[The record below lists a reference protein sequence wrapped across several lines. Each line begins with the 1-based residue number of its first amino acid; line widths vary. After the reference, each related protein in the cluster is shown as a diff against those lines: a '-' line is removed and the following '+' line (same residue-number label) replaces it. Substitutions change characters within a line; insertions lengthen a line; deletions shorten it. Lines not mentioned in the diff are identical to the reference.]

1 MKKTYSLYL
10 GMWIFCILYAP
21 TLFAQNTYIRGTITD
36 DKTNQPIAQVQVSI
50 KTWPSISTISNAKGE
65 YKIALP
71 PEHRTLTFQR
81 DGYQN
86 QDITIGVF
94 GEIDVQMVSTEN
106 PMDLLSITSG
116 RSLQRT
122 LDVPADISVIKANQ
136 LQDVIATS
144 PTDYLTGI
152 SGVDI
157 MRTNLTSSN
166 VVVRGFNNVF
176 SGTTLTMVDGR
187 IARIPSLYLNA
198 NQLLPFNIFDLD
210 HIEVLKGPASAL
222 YGPNSSNGVIHYIT
236 SSPLD
241 NTSKSTTTVSMGL
254 GTRAETSSPIPE
266 VSPNNQLEDNENR
279 LISVAAFRHS
289 GRIQTSPAK
298 SLEIGYKI
306 SGKYFGGN
314 GWLYYDPSE
323 PTTVTKNRY
332 TLNGKEIEGEAI
344 DNTRNTSE
352 ENMFLDGRMDF
363 RFNRDLQ
370 LTLAGGLSRFSG
382 IEMASVGAMQAE
394 DWSYGYAQAKLTWK
408 DLFAQIYVN
417 TSNEG
422 DTYLLRN
429 GSIISSNSAQYA
441 LQVQHSSTLSQKIQ
455 LLYGMDAL
463 LTRSKTEYTLHG
475 QNEDSDAINELGS
488 FLQAEYLF
496 NNQLK
501 FIGTLRA
508 DKHNFID
515 NWFLSPRAALLY
527 KPSNNHTFRATY
539 NKAFDSPSPL
549 TLSLDITELDDA
561 YGFTTA
567 LNLPSGTA
575 IKAVGNRGFDFSYGN
590 NGLPQFKT
598 PLASLLG
605 QDTNTYFDLNDP
617 TISNLVYGIALEG
630 FLQGLQQGGL
640 DPALVSIF
648 RNQIIPGQ
656 VPAIDHQLQALTFE
670 ENFPFQ
676 PVETQQIEDIRSLK
690 NSVYQ
695 TIEVGYK
702 GIASDKLSVFGNVY
716 FTHITDIISPLQL
729 LTPNVFLEAGSLSSF
744 LATEISK
751 KLQNPQFASV
761 AGLLTQML
769 DNADGITFPVVG
781 NANGSGIDELVT
793 LLTTSAASIPFGT
806 ISPTFENTPAMLF
819 SYTNFGDV
827 QLWGTELGF
836 LYNLNDKIT
845 ADGNYAYVSKGEFG
859 TDRGI
864 PLALN
869 APQHKANLGLK
880 YTASFGLDAALKYRW
895 QSSFNVNSGIYI
907 GEVPAYNAIDVHLG
921 YAFAPS
927 RMTRISLSIQN
938 LLNNTH
944 QEVVGAPAI
953 GRFAM
958 LRLSHTFED
967 K

>member
-1 MKKTYSLYL
+1 MKKNYSFYL
-10 GMWIFCILYAP
+10 GVWILCTLYSS
-21 TLFAQNTYIRGTITD
+21 TLFSQNTYIRGTITD
-36 DKTNQPIAQVQVSI
+36 DNTDAPIAQVQVSI
-50 KTWPSISTISNAKGE
+50 KTWPSISTISDAKGQ
-65 YKIALP
+65 YKIAVP
-71 PEHRTLTFQR
+71 PEHRTLVFQR
-81 DGYQN
+81 DGYESHEVN
-86 QDITIGVF
+86 IGVF
-94 GEIDVQMVSTEN
+94 GEMHIRLVATEN

-122 LDVPADISVIKANQ
+122 LDVPADISVLKANQ
-136 LQDVIATS
+136 LKDVIAAS
-144 PTDYLTGI
+144 PTDYLTGV

-241 NTSKSTTTVSMGL
+241 NNAKSITTVSMGL
-254 GTRAETSSPIPE
+254 GTRAETASPIKE
-266 VSPNNQLEDNENR
+266 VNPNNQLIDNENQ
-279 LISVAAFRHS
+279 LISIAAFRHS
-289 GRIQTSPAK
+289 GKIETSPAK

-332 TLNGKEIEGEAI
+332 TLTGKQIEGEAI
-344 DNTRNTSE
+344 DNTRNTKE

-363 RFNRDLQ
+363 RFNRDMQ
-370 LTLAGGLSRFSG
+370 LTLSGGLSRFSG
-382 IEMASVGAMQAE
+382 IEMVSVGAMQAQ
-394 DWSYGYAQAKLTWK
+394 DWSYAYAQAKLNWHN
-408 DLFAQIYVN
+408 LFAQVYMN
-417 TSNEG
+417 TSNAG

-429 GSIISSNSAQYA
+429 GSIISSKSAQYA
-441 LQVQHSSTLSQKIQ
+441 LQVQHSSTLSQNLQ
-455 LLYGMDAL
+455 LLYGIDAL

-488 FLQAEYLF
+488 FLQADYRF

-501 FIGTLRA
+501 FVGTLRA
-508 DKHNFID
+508 DKHNFIND
-515 NWFLSPRAALLY
+515 WFLSPRAAFLF
-527 KPSNNHTFRATY
+527 KPSENHTFRATY

-549 TLSLDITELDDA
+549 TLSLDITEFDDV

-567 LNLPSGTA
+567 LGLPSGTA

-598 PLASLLG
+598 PFASILG
-605 QDTNTYFDLNDP
+605 QDVNTYFDLNDP
-617 TISNLVYGIALEG
+617 TISNIVYGFALEG

-640 DPALVSIF
+640 DPALIGIL
-648 RNQIIPGQ
+648 RNQILPSQI
-656 VPAIDHQLQALTFE
+656 PAIDHQLQSLTFE
-670 ENFPFQ
+670 QNFPFQ
-676 PVETQQIEDIRSLK
+676 AINSEQIEDIGSLK

-695 TIEVGYK
+695 TFEVGYK
-702 GIASDKLSVFGNVY
+702 GIVSDKLSVFSNVY
-716 FTHITDIISPLQL
+716 FTHITDIISPLQSM
-729 LTPNVFLEAGSLSSF
+729 TPNVFLDAGSLSSY
-744 LATEISK
+744 LGTEIAQ
-751 KLQNPQFASV
+751 KLQSPQYASI
-761 AGLLTQML
+761 AGLFTQML
-769 DNADGITFPVVG
+769 DNADGTTFPVVG

-793 LLTTSAASIPFGT
+793 LLTTSAVSIPFGT
-806 ISPTFENTPAMLF
+806 ISPTFENSPAMLF

-836 LYNLNDKIT
+836 LYNLNDQLT
-845 ADGNYAYVSKGEFG
+845 ADGNYAYVSKGEFEA
-859 TDRGI
+859 DRGI

-880 YTASFGLDAALKYRW
+880 YSASFGLDAALKYRW
-895 QSSFNVNSGIYI
+895 QASFNVNSGIYI
-907 GEVPAYNAIDVHLG
+907 GEVPSYDAIDVHLG
-921 YAFAPS
+921 YAFAPT
-927 RMTRISLSIQN
+927 RLTRISLSIQN
-938 LLNNTH
+938 LFNNSH
-944 QEVVGAPAI
+944 QEVVGAPAV
-953 GRFAM
+953 GRFAV
-958 LRLSHTFED
+958 LRLSHTFEA